1 MPRVLSNRYELGPL
15 VGSGGSARVYEARDL
30 LLDRRVAV
38 KLLDSDAAASS
49 DPSGRDRFL
58 REAQALARFAHQHA
72 VAVYDAGD
80 VDGDLFIVMEFVEG
94 TSLAHLI
101 ATSAP
106 MSEPE
111 VVRIGTQLLAAL
123 DAAHTAGLVHRDV
136 KPSNVLIAR
145 TGEVKL
151 ADFGIAKRF
160 DDLAESLTMVG
171 SVIGTPQYL
180 APEQAAGRSA
190 TPHSDVYATG
200 VVLYEMLTGT
210 RPPPASPGAG
220 VGADVR
226 ELRPAVSPRVAAA
239 VSRSLA
245 ARPEDRF
252 ATAVDMAA
260 TLRGEQPTTAASLLA
275 PTQLSPQHS
284 VENTPT
290 CVISPEDRTAVWAAS
305 TAPTE
310 LQPMRP
316 SPRAGRARWVAVAP
330 ALVVLI
336 AAIWFAIL
344 ESSNNETISELG
356 NPATAT
362 VPEQPTTARPTAPP
376 TQPPPIDLIPGFPAT
391 DDIQQFIDQLRAGR
405 DVAGKQSKRLGDE
418 LQKLLDM
425 DPEQRTKDAEKL
437 ATQLGEW
444 VDKGEIDPVV
454 AGEAYQ
460 LLTGLSGPVP

>member
-1 MPRVLSNRYELGPL
+1 MPRLLSNRYELGA
-15 VGSGGSARVYEARDL
+15 VIGSGGSARVYEAQDL

-171 SVIGTPQYL
+171 SVI
-180 APEQAAGRSA
+180 
-190 TPHSDVYATG
+190 
-200 VVLYEMLTGT
+200 
-210 RPPPASPGAG
+210 
-220 VGADVR
+220 
-226 ELRPAVSPRVAAA
+226 
-239 VSRSLA
+239 
-245 ARPEDRF
+245 
-252 ATAVDMAA
+252 
-260 TLRGEQPTTAASLLA
+260 
-275 PTQLSPQHS
+275 
-284 VENTPT
+284 
-290 CVISPEDRTAVWAAS
+290 
-305 TAPTE
+305 
-310 LQPMRP
+310 
-316 SPRAGRARWVAVAP
+316 
-330 ALVVLI
+330 
-336 AAIWFAIL
+336 
-344 ESSNNETISELG
+344 
-356 NPATAT
+356 
-362 VPEQPTTARPTAPP
+362 
-376 TQPPPIDLIPGFPAT
+376 
-391 DDIQQFIDQLRAGR
+391 
-405 DVAGKQSKRLGDE
+405 
-418 LQKLLDM
+418 
-425 DPEQRTKDAEKL
+425 
-437 ATQLGEW
+437 
-444 VDKGEIDPVV
+444 
-454 AGEAYQ
+454 
-460 LLTGLSGPVP
+460 